1 MNRFAYAEANPWT
14 FSDPSGHATC
24 FASSDLCDET
34 MAIRHQ
40 GTAAGRDAV
49 RRSGSRTKVNH
60 WYNRA
65 LHAKAPARIYET
77 NPKATPET
85 ASADEGWGEAASI
98 GRASAT
104 ETAAQAAAVKCTQ
117 TRLGASCQAAQ
128 QQADAAATTA
138 GIGDAFGDIW
148 NSALHLG
155 SCVGNILNCADV
167 GLGLAMTVTNPGG
180 TSQAMAA
187 QRWAAIQSGDKRAGA
202 HAITSTLIDFASILP
217 LFGALKA
224 ATVADAAAAS
234 EVGLGD
240 AGALTRTFQ
249 TYTKLN
255 PETGQVYVGRTSG
268 FESPLENL
276 ARRDSS
282 HAYNDLGFGPAEL
295 DQTSDSYGA
304 IRGREQQMIEFFR
317 VQGVSA
323 NKINGVSSS
332 NPRIGDYLRAALQ
345 LFGAP

>member
-1 MNRFAYAEANPWT
+1 MAGGSGDRLLSITPASGNAASFTFDALGRFKTRAVT
-14 FSDPSGHATC
+14 GSTT
-24 FASSDLCDET
+24 ET
-34 MAIRHQ
+34 YSYL
-40 GTAAGRDAV
+40 GT
-49 RRSGSRTKVNH
+49 
-60 WYNRA
+60 
-65 LHAKAPARIYET
+65 
-77 NPKATPET
+77 
-85 ASADEGWGEAASI
+85 ADEGWGEAASI

-117 TRLGASCQAAQ
+117 TRLGASCQTAQ

-224 ATVADAAAAS
+224 ATVADAGLVTDWSTFPDVALAPRGSSLRILPDGAGYDAARAS
-234 EVGLGD
+234 ANMANRLVRADARAAGIDPTGMEVHEKLPVKFGGD
-240 AGALTRTFQ
+240 PVDPNNKVL
-249 TYTKLN
+249 L
-255 PETGQVYVGRTSG
+255 
-268 FESPLENL
+268 
-276 ARRDSS
+276 
-282 HAYNDLGFGPAEL
+282 PAEIHREI
-295 DQTSDSYGA
+295 TSWW
-304 IRGREQQMIEFFR
+304 
-317 VQGVSA
+317 
-323 NKINGVSSS
+323 
-332 NPRIGDYLRAALQ
+332 AAL
-345 LFGAP
+345 LRSMEGGG

>member
-24 FASSDLCDET
+24 FSSSDLCDET

-65 LHAKAPARIYET
+65 LKAKAPARIYET

-85 ASADEGWGEAASI
+85 ASTDEGWGEAASI

-117 TRLGASCQAAQ
+117 TRLGASCQTAQ

-234 EVGLGD
+234 RTASLFRNVGTNELADLLDTGAFRSGGTSM
-240 AGALTRTFQ
+240 AGKWFWEELASAEAFKATNFGKPHIVSVRVPKDFVNSLFNGGNNQRWDGIGRARYVDEPSVDQ
-249 TYTKLN
+249 LN
-255 PETGQVYVGRTSG
+255 SLMTDFTVH
-268 FESPLENL
+268 
-276 ARRDSS
+276 D
-282 HAYNDLGFGPAEL
+282 
-295 DQTSDSYGA
+295 
-304 IRGREQQMIEFFR
+304 
-317 VQGVSA
+317 
-323 NKINGVSSS
+323 
-332 NPRIGDYLRAALQ
+332 
-345 LFGAP
+345 